1 MLVKCLHYSVTYPT
15 GGQNIGDIF
24 DLAKAQ
30 ADYYEKMGWVKIL
43 PQELQPKVKRGKR
56 KVEFIVSDL
65 SKSAQNGR
73 HMEHFFYHNEIK
85 RGL

>member
-43 PQELQPKVKRGKR
+43 PQELQPKAKRGKR
-56 KVEFIVSDL
+56 KVEYIVSDL
-65 SKSAQNGR
+65 SKSR
-73 HMEHFFYHNEIK
+73 TV
-85 RGL
+85 GLFLEKIFK

>member
-43 PQELQPKVKRGKR
+43 PQELQPKAKRGKR
-56 KVEFIVSDL
+56 KTEFIVTDL
-65 SKSAQNGR
+65 SKSR
-73 HMEHFFYHNEIK
+73 TV
-85 RGL
+85 GLFLEKIFK